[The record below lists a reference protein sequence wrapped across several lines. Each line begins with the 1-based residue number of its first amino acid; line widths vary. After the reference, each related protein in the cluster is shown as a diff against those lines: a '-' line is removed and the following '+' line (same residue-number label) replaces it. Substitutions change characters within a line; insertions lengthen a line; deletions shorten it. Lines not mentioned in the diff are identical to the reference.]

1 MKATFS
7 LRIFVCT
14 ILITGWC
21 GCEKPTDQPN
31 GNTNNNSQPAD
42 TPPNNSNSSNPADSN
57 STKNNNDLLTV
68 SKKEDISKEYVILD
82 TLTDQFDRAKA
93 KANAEDTLS
102 KHSDIDAMV
111 GLFAYN
117 PPLILEALKQAEKV
131 GKVKVIA
138 FDEDDA
144 TLQGIKDGTVHGTV
158 VQNPYMYGYKSIE
171 VLTALKAGQKNV
183 IPENK
188 FIDIPAQQIRK
199 DNVDEFWADLKAKTS
214 GGAKPA
220 KQDGKPSFAFVSNGV
235 ASFWTIAGVGVHK
248 AGADLGVN
256 TEVLMPA
263 EGIPDQ
269 KRMIEDLVTKGIDGI
284 AVSPIDPTNQTEL
297 LNQAAQ
303 KTTLITH
310 DSDAPNANRLVY
322 IGMSNYDA
330 GRLCGKLVKEAL
342 PNGGKIMIFV
352 GRLEQDN
359 AKLRRQGV
367 IDEVLG
373 RDYNPER
380 YDTPGKV
387 LKSKVE

>member
-1 MKATFS
+1 MKTTFS
-7 LRIFVCT
+7 PVGIVCLVIS
-14 ILITGWC
+14 ILVIGC
-21 GCEKPTDQPN
+21 GKKNDPAPAPEGKEGGGGLLNVGEKEN
-31 GNTNNNSQPAD
+31 ESG
-42 TPPNNSNSSNPADSN
+42 
-57 STKNNNDLLTV
+57 
-68 SKKEDISKEYVILD
+68 EYVILD

-102 KHSDIDAMV
+102 KHNDIDAMV

-117 PPLILEALKQAEKV
+117 PPLILEALKQADKV

-171 VLTALKAGQKNV
+171 VLAALKAGKADV

-199 DNVDEFWADLKAKTS
+199 DNVDAFWADLKEKTS
-214 GGAKPA
+214 GGAKPNA
-220 KQDGKPSFAFVSNGV
+220 QEGKPSFAFVSNGV

-284 AVSPIDPTNQTEL
+284 AVSPIDPANQTEL
-297 LNQAAQ
+297 LNQAAD

-310 DSDAPNANRLVY
+310 DSDAPNSKRQVY

-342 PNGGKIMIFV
+342 PKGGKIMIFI

-367 IDEVLG
+367 IDEILG
-373 RDYNPER
+373 RDHNPSR
-380 YDTPGKV
+380 YDEPGKE
-387 LKSKVE
+387 LRGKVQ

>member
-1 MKATFS
+1 MKATFF
-7 LRIFVCT
+7 LHVFACAIV
-14 ILITGWC
+14 IAVLC
-21 GCEKPTDQPN
+21 GCGKSTVPAND
-31 GNTNNNSQPAD
+31 NNSTVPAND
-42 TPPNNSNSSNPADSN
+42 NNQSA
-57 STKNNNDLLTV
+57 KAQGGGLLKV
-68 SKKEDISKEYVILD
+68 GKKENESGEYVILD

-102 KHSDIDAMV
+102 KHVDIDAMV

-117 PPLILEALKQAEKV
+117 PPLILEALKLADKV

-171 VLTALKAGQKNV
+171 VLSAIKAGNKNV
-183 IPENK
+183 IPASK
-188 FIDIPAQQIRK
+188 FIDIPARQIRK
-199 DNVDEFWADLKAKTS
+199 DNVDEFWADLKAKMA
-214 GGAKPA
+214 GGEKPA
-220 KQDGKPSFAFVSNGV
+220 TQQGKPSFAFVSNGV
-235 ASFWTIAGVGVHK
+235 ASFWTIAGVGVNK

-269 KRMIEDLVTKGIDGI
+269 KRIIEDLITKGIDGI
-284 AVSPIDPTNQTEL
+284 AVSPIDPVNQTEL
-297 LNQAAQ
+297 LNQAAK

-310 DSDAPNANRLVY
+310 DSDAPDANRLVY

-342 PNGGKIMIFV
+342 PKGGKIMIFV

-373 RDYNPER
+373 RDHNPKR
-380 YDTPGKV
+380 YDAPGKV
-387 LKSKVE
+387 LKGKVQ

>member
-1 MKATFS
+1 MKATFF
-7 LRIFVCT
+7 LHVFACAIV
-14 ILITGWC
+14 IAVLC
-21 GCEKPTDQPN
+21 GCGKSTVPAND
-31 GNTNNNSQPAD
+31 NNSTVPAND
-42 TPPNNSNSSNPADSN
+42 NNQSA
-57 STKNNNDLLTV
+57 KAQGGGLLKV
-68 SKKEDISKEYVILD
+68 GKKENESGEYVILD

-102 KHSDIDAMV
+102 KHVDIDAMV

-117 PPLILEALKQAEKV
+117 PPLILEALKLADKV

-171 VLTALKAGQKNV
+171 VLSAIKAGNKNV
-183 IPENK
+183 IPANK
-188 FIDIPAQQIRK
+188 FIDIPARQIRK
-199 DNVDEFWADLKAKTS
+199 DNVDEFWADLKAKMA
-214 GGAKPA
+214 GGEKPA
-220 KQDGKPSFAFVSNGV
+220 TQQGKPSFAFVSNGV
-235 ASFWTIAGVGVHK
+235 ASFWTIAGVGVNK

-269 KRMIEDLVTKGIDGI
+269 KRIIEDLITKGIDGI
-284 AVSPIDPTNQTEL
+284 AVSPIDPVNQTEL
-297 LNQAAQ
+297 LNQAAK

-310 DSDAPNANRLVY
+310 DSDAPDANRLVY

-342 PNGGKIMIFV
+342 PKGGKIMIFV

-373 RDYNPER
+373 RDHNPKR
-380 YDTPGKV
+380 YDAPGKV
-387 LKSKVE
+387 LKGKVQ

>member
-1 MKATFS
+1 MKTTFS
-7 LRIFVCT
+7 SAGFLCLVFALT
-14 ILITGWC
+14 IIGC
-21 GCEKPTDQPN
+21 GKKPTPAPAPE
-31 GNTNNNSQPAD
+31 GNEGSD
-42 TPPNNSNSSNPADSN
+42 GG
-57 STKNNNDLLTV
+57 LLNVGEKQNETG
-68 SKKEDISKEYVILD
+68 EYVILD
-82 TLTDQFDRAKA
+82 TLTDQFDRAKG

-102 KHSDIDAMV
+102 KHNDIDAMV

-117 PPLILEALKQAEKV
+117 PPLILEALKQADKV

-171 VLTALKAGQKNV
+171 VLAALKAGKADV

-199 DNVDEFWADLKAKTS
+199 DNVDAFWADLKEKTS
-214 GGAKPA
+214 GGAKPDA
-220 KQDGKPSFAFVSNGV
+220 QEGKPSFAFVSNGV
-235 ASFWTIAGVGVHK
+235 ASFWTIAGVGVYK

-269 KRMIEDLVTKGIDGI
+269 KRMIEDLITKGIDGI
-284 AVSPIDPTNQTEL
+284 AVSPIDPANQTEL
-297 LNQAAQ
+297 LNQAAD

-310 DSDAPNANRLVY
+310 DSDAPNSKRQVY

-342 PNGGKIMIFV
+342 PKGGKIMIFI

-367 IDEVLG
+367 IDEILG
-373 RDYNPER
+373 RDHNPKR
-380 YDTPGKV
+380 YDEPGKE
-387 LKSKVE
+387 LRGKVQ

>member
-1 MKATFS
+1 MKVALSISSIVYS
-7 LRIFVCT
+7 LAAVCF
-14 ILITGWC
+14 IGC
-21 GCEKPTDQPN
+21 GKPTEPAP
-31 GNTNNNSQPAD
+31 PAD
-42 TPPNNSNSSNPADSN
+42 GGGNDSNSSSSAGNDSN
-57 STKNNNDLLTV
+57 SSAGGGLLTV
-68 SKKEDISKEYVILD
+68 TDKGADSGEYVILD

-93 KANAEDTLS
+93 KANAEDTLA
-102 KHSDIDAMV
+102 KHADIDAMV

-117 PPLILEALKQAEKV
+117 PPLILEALKLADKV

-171 VLTALKAGQKNV
+171 ILAALKAGKKNV
-183 IPENK
+183 VPANK

-199 DNVDEFWADLKAKTS
+199 DNVDAFWADLKAKTA

-220 KQDGKPSFAFVSNGV
+220 KVEGKPTFAFVSNGV
-235 ASFWTIAGVGVHK
+235 ASFWTIAGVGVNK

-269 KRMIEDLVTKGIDGI
+269 KRMLEDLITKGIDGI
-284 AVSPIDPTNQTEL
+284 AVSPIDPVNQTEL
-297 LNQAAQ
+297 LNQVAA
-303 KTTLITH
+303 KTLLITH

-330 GRLCGKLVKEAL
+330 GRMCGKLVKEAL
-342 PNGGKIMIFV
+342 PKGGKIMIFI

-367 IDEVLG
+367 IDEILG
-373 RDYNPER
+373 RDHNPKR
-380 YDTPGKV
+380 YDKPGQVLRGKV
-387 LKSKVE
+387 Q

>member
-1 MKATFS
+1 MPPVKALAMKTPFS
-7 LRIFVCT
+7 VLSAVC
-14 ILITGWC
+14 LSAVLLLV
-21 GCEKPTDQPN
+21 GCDQKPAETAPSTEKKGGGLLNVEQKE
-31 GNTNNNSQPAD
+31 SAD
-42 TPPNNSNSSNPADSN
+42 G
-57 STKNNNDLLTV
+57 
-68 SKKEDISKEYVILD
+68 EYVILG

-102 KHSDIDAMV
+102 KHNDIDAMV

-117 PPLILEALKQAEKV
+117 PPLILEALKQGDKL

-171 VLTALKAGQKNV
+171 VLSALKAGKKDI
-183 IPENK
+183 IPESK

-214 GGAKPA
+214 GGQKPA
-220 KQDGKPSFAFVSNGV
+220 KRDGKPSFAFVSNGV
-235 ASFWTIAGVGVHK
+235 ASFWTIAGVGVYK

-284 AVSPIDPTNQTEL
+284 AVSPIDPANQTEL
-297 LNQAAQ
+297 LNQAAK

-330 GRLCGKLVKEAL
+330 GRMCGKLVREAL
-342 PNGGKIMIFV
+342 PKGGKIMIFV

-367 IDEVLG
+367 IDEILG
-373 RDYNPER
+373 RDHDPKR
-380 YDTPGKV
+380 YDEPGKV
-387 LKSKVE
+387 LRGKAK

>member
-1 MKATFS
+1 MPPVKALVMKTAFS
-7 LRIFVCT
+7 VLSAACLSVV
-14 ILITGWC
+14 LLLVGC
-21 GCEKPTDQPN
+21 GQKSAETVPSTENNGGGLLNVEQKASTD
-31 GNTNNNSQPAD
+31 G
-42 TPPNNSNSSNPADSN
+42 
-57 STKNNNDLLTV
+57 
-68 SKKEDISKEYVILD
+68 EYVILG

-117 PPLILEALKQAEKV
+117 PPLILEALKQGDKL

-171 VLTALKAGQKNV
+171 VLTALKTGKKGV
-183 IPENK
+183 IPESK

-214 GGAKPA
+214 GGQKPA

-235 ASFWTIAGVGVHK
+235 ASFWTIASVGVYK
-248 AGADLGVN
+248 AGADLKVN

-284 AVSPIDPTNQTEL
+284 AVSPIDPVNQTEL
-297 LNQAAQ
+297 LNQAAK

-310 DSDAPNANRLVY
+310 DSDAPDADRLVY

-330 GRLCGKLVKEAL
+330 GRMCGKLVREAL
-342 PNGGKIMIFV
+342 PMGGKIMIFV

-373 RDYNPER
+373 RDHNPKR
-380 YDTPGKV
+380 YDAPGKV
-387 LKSKVE
+387 LKGKVQ

>member
-1 MKATFS
+1 MKATFF
-7 LRIFVCT
+7 LHVFACAIV
-14 ILITGWC
+14 IAVLC
-21 GCEKPTDQPN
+21 GCGKSTVPAND
-31 GNTNNNSQPAD
+31 NNQSAKAQGGG
-42 TPPNNSNSSNPADSN
+42 
-57 STKNNNDLLTV
+57 LLKV
-68 SKKEDISKEYVILD
+68 GKKENESGEYVILD

-102 KHSDIDAMV
+102 KHVDIDAMV

-117 PPLILEALKQAEKV
+117 PPLILEALKLADKV

-138 FDEDDA
+138 FDEDPA

-171 VLTALKAGQKNV
+171 VLSAIKAGNKNV
-183 IPENK
+183 IPANK
-188 FIDIPAQQIRK
+188 FIDIPARQIRK
-199 DNVDEFWADLKAKTS
+199 DNVDEFWADLKAKMA
-214 GGAKPA
+214 GGEKPA
-220 KQDGKPSFAFVSNGV
+220 TQQGKPSFAFVSNGV
-235 ASFWTIAGVGVHK
+235 ASFWTIAGVGVNK

-269 KRMIEDLVTKGIDGI
+269 KRIIEDLITKGIDGI
-284 AVSPIDPTNQTEL
+284 AVSPIDPVNQTEL
-297 LNQAAQ
+297 LNQAAK

-310 DSDAPNANRLVY
+310 DSDAPDANRLVY

-342 PNGGKIMIFV
+342 PKGGKIMIFV

-373 RDYNPER
+373 RDHNPKR
-380 YDTPGKV
+380 YDAPGKV
-387 LKSKVE
+387 LKGKVQ